1 MEDDNFTHPLLK
13 IGIYTGTVIV
23 LTLFTIFGGCSMHS
37 NTFDGERLKGQAEIQ
52 RAKTEASVAESNTR
66 LEEIK
71 AIERLINS
79 GTNPIAARCAVKGW
93 TGSDRNACLL
103 AGSKINARN

>member
-1 MEDDNFTHPLLK
+1 MEDNFTHPLLK
-13 IGIYTGTVIV
+13 TGIYTVTAII

-37 NTFDGERLKGQAEIQ
+37 NTFDGERLKGVAEIQ
-52 RAKTEASVAESNTR
+52 RAKTEASIAESNAK

-79 GTNPIAARCAVKGW
+79 GTNPIAARCAVKGAVG
-93 TGSDRNACLL
+93 TSEREACLL
-103 AGSKINARN
+103 VGVSGQ